1 MFQPFPPG
9 HPINKTGIKMNKS
22 LPSAK
27 PNRSLHILSI
37 DDDKQI
43 LEMMNVFFTHYGH
56 RVSVASGGACGINL
70 FHTAILNSEP
80 FDVVI
85 TDLGMPDVTG
95 CQVAQAIKAESPQTP
110 VIMLAGEAAISSEGG
125 ARVEAVDIVICKPP
139 HMKELNDL
147 LLRMTA

>member
-1 MFQPFPPG
+1 
-9 HPINKTGIKMNKS
+9 
-22 LPSAK
+22 
-27 PNRSLHILSI
+27 
-37 DDDKQI
+37 
-43 LEMMNVFFTHYGH
+43 
-56 RVSVASGGACGINL
+56 L